1 MMTLLSSL
9 VFEMVGGRTCF
20 GKCEVGR
27 SCAELQTTGK
37 EIMWRRFAYYGFHF
51 VPRLLYKEIPAEPRG
66 RDLETLPEP
75 AEGTCSLN
83 FF

>member
-1 MMTLLSSL
+1 
-9 VFEMVGGRTCF
+9 
-20 GKCEVGR
+20 
-27 SCAELQTTGK
+27 
-37 EIMWRRFAYYGFHF
+37 MWRRFAYYGFHF